1 MDPGPGPVWATAG
14 SVRPMAASEPG
25 AAAARLAKGFTA
37 KAKRAAATLKAE
49 YEAGKRG
56 DDTVAE
62 PIWSTPKEQLDGLL
76 ALLRSSPSGADAAP
90 PEAPV
95 AAAGEAD
102 EIAAALRGVDWAGV
116 RHATSGR
123 TNDATKAMRAMA
135 EQVDWGKVQP
145 VAAQVSRALI
155 AAVAAGQIPVG
166 GRVGAT
172 VARAMT
178 NQNGLGQKVVEQLDR
193 SSSPLPEEFRRA
205 IDTTSRISPIP
216 PISPEAT

>member
-1 MDPGPGPVWATAG
+1 MP
-14 SVRPMAASEPG
+14 ASEPG

-37 KAKRAAATLKAE
+37 KARRAAATLKAE

-56 DDTVAE
+56 DDTVAAQ
-62 PIWSTPKEQLDGLL
+62 IWSTPKEQLDALL
-76 ALLRSSPSGADAAP
+76 ALLRSSPSAADATP
-90 PEAPV
+90 GEAPI
-95 AAAGEAD
+95 AAPGEAAGEAG

-116 RHATSGR
+116 RHATSDR
-123 TNDATKAMRAMA
+123 TSDATKAMRAMA

-193 SSSPLPEEFRRA
+193 ASSPLPDEFRRA
-205 IDTTSRISPIP
+205 IDTTSRISPISKIP
-216 PISPEAT
+216 PEAT